1 VAVSAVPDVRE
12 CLGPFVRVIATAS
25 RALATSRTNR
35 ADKLA
40 FTILAVAIPS
50 TCQEVRTR
58 PSIAFRSEVG
68 GRGIEM
74 IKRCTRAATA
84 VITSLVMQPVV
95 FAEEPAAQA
104 IRPPTPGIDIRQM
117 FVDGGAIGYI
127 IVALSLVMLAL
138 VFEHLLTIRRQTL
151 MPKDLADD
159 IRKLVGQGQIKL
171 AEERSIASSS
181 FLGYLLAAGIK
192 EIELGYSAVEKA
204 MEDAAAQQAARLMR
218 KIEYLSMISTIAPML
233 GLMGTV
239 WGMILAFMEF
249 ERKANPQVSE
259 LAPGIYKALVTTLF
273 GLIVAI
279 PAIAAFGFFR
289 NRIDE
294 LVAQTALTAEQVFA
308 DFKRSLALKR
318 REERRHPLTVEVQ
331 SLPVAPVVR
340 RETRG

>member
-1 VAVSAVPDVRE
+1 MTRLTIAVT
-12 CLGPFVRVIATAS
+12 L
-25 RALATSRTNR
+25 L
-35 ADKLA
+35 L
-40 FTILAVAIPS
+40 
-50 TCQEVRTR
+50 
-58 PSIAFRSEVG
+58 
-68 GRGIEM
+68 
-74 IKRCTRAATA
+74 
-84 VITSLVMQPVV
+84 SLTMPGSLYAQD
-95 FAEEPAAQA
+95 PAAV
-104 IRPPTPGIDIRQM
+104 RPPTPTIDIRQM

-151 MPKDLADD
+151 MPNGLAED
-159 IRKLVGQGQIKL
+159 IQKLISQGQVKL
-171 AEERSIASSS
+171 AEERCVASGS

-204 MEDAAAQQAARLMR
+204 MEDAASQQAARLMR
-218 KIEYLSMISTIAPML
+218 KIEYLSMISTVAPML

-294 LVAQTALTAEQVFA
+294 LVAQTALTAEQIFA
-308 DFKRSLALKR
+308 DFKRSLLLKR
-318 REERRHPLTVEVQ
+318 RDERRQTHAAEATSP
-331 SLPVAPVVR
+331 PVAPVVR

>member
-1 VAVSAVPDVRE
+1 MTNFWIGVLRIAFL
-12 CLGPFVRVIATAS
+12 CLVV
-25 RALATSRTNR
+25 L
-35 ADKLA
+35 
-40 FTILAVAIPS
+40 IPS
-50 TCQEVRTR
+50 T
-58 PSIAFRSEVG
+58 A
-68 GRGIEM
+68 
-74 IKRCTRAATA
+74 
-84 VITSLVMQPVV
+84 V
-95 FAEEPAAQA
+95 FAEEPTAAVA
-104 IRPPTPGIDIRQM
+104 RPPVPTIDVRQM
-117 FVDGGAIGYI
+117 FADGGAIGYI
-127 IVALSLVMLAL
+127 IVALSLAMLAL
-138 VFEHLLTIRRQTL
+138 IFEHLLTIRRRTL
-151 MPKDLADD
+151 MPEGLSED
-159 IRKLVGQGQIKL
+159 IQKLIAQGQIKV
-171 AEERSIASSS
+171 AEERSVASHS
-181 FLGYLLAAGIK
+181 FLGYLLAAGLR

-218 KIEYLSMISTIAPML
+218 KIEYLSMISTVAPML

-308 DFKRSLALKR
+308 DFKRSSAR
-318 REERRHPLTVEVQ
+318 RRDERRTSAAADPASAT
-331 SLPVAPVVR
+331 PAR

>member
-1 VAVSAVPDVRE
+1 MKIFRIS
-12 CLGPFVRVIATAS
+12 LT
-25 RALATSRTNR
+25 L
-35 ADKLA
+35 LM
-40 FTILAVAIPS
+40 
-50 TCQEVRTR
+50 
-58 PSIAFRSEVG
+58 SIAMTG
-68 GRGIEM
+68 
-74 IKRCTRAATA
+74 
-84 VITSLVMQPVV
+84 VV
-95 FAEEPAAQA
+95 FAEDPIAPAA
-104 IRPPTPGIDIRQM
+104 RPPAPTIDIRQM

-127 IVALSLVMLAL
+127 IVVLSLVMMAL
-138 VFEHLLTIRRQTL
+138 VFEHLMTIRRQKL
-151 MPKDLADD
+151 MPKGLAED
-159 IRKLVGQGQIKL
+159 IQKLISQGQVRL
-171 AEERSIASSS
+171 AEERCIASKC

-204 MEDAAAQQAARLMR
+204 MEDAAAQQAARLLR
-218 KIEYLSMISTIAPML
+218 KIEYLSMISTVAPML

-308 DFKRSLALKR
+308 DFKRSQALRR
-318 REERRHPLTVEVQ
+318 RERQ
-331 SLPVAPVVR
+331 SHASEPVNPPVVPVVR

>member
-1 VAVSAVPDVRE
+1 MNV
-12 CLGPFVRVIATAS
+12 LGIVW
-25 RALATSRTNR
+25 
-35 ADKLA
+35 KLLV
-40 FTILAVAIPS
+40 ILAVAE
-50 TCQEVRTR
+50 T
-58 PSIAFRSEVG
+58 AFAEDHAAPAA
-68 GRGIEM
+68 
-74 IKRCTRAATA
+74 RAAA
-84 VITSLVMQPVV
+84 
-95 FAEEPAAQA
+95 
-104 IRPPTPGIDIRQM
+104 PTIDVRQM
-117 FVDGGAIGYI
+117 FIDGGAIGYI

-138 VFEHLLTIRRQTL
+138 IFEHIMTIRRQTL
-151 MPKDLADD
+151 MPNGLQED
-159 IRKLVGQGQIKL
+159 IHKLIAQGQIKL
-171 AEERSIASSS
+171 AEERCIASSS
-181 FLGYLLAAGIK
+181 FLGYLLAAGLK
-192 EIELGYSAVEKA
+192 EIELGYAAVEKA

-218 KIEYLSMISTIAPML
+218 KIEYLSMISTVAPML

-308 DFKRSLALKR
+308 DFKRNLALHR
-318 REERRHPLTVEVQ
+318 REERRQAHHAAE
-331 SLPVAPVVR
+331 SSNAPVAPVVR

>member
-1 VAVSAVPDVRE
+1 MN
-12 CLGPFVRVIATAS
+12 AS
-25 RALATSRTNR
+25 RLMITLT
-35 ADKLA
+35 LFFA
-40 FTILAVAIPS
+40 FAS
-50 TCQEVRTR
+50 
-58 PSIAFRSEVG
+58 VG
-68 GRGIEM
+68 I
-74 IKRCTRAATA
+74 
-84 VITSLVMQPVV
+84 
-95 FAEEPAAQA
+95 AEEPIPPAP
-104 IRPPTPGIDIRQM
+104 RPPAPKIDIRQM
-117 FVDGGAIGYI
+117 FEDGGAIGYI

-138 VFEHLLTIRRQTL
+138 VFEHIMTIRRQTL
-151 MPKDLADD
+151 MPGGLQED
-159 IRKLVGQGQIKL
+159 IQRLIGQGQIQV
-171 AEERSIASSS
+171 AEERCRASSS
-181 FLGYLLAAGIK
+181 FLGYLLAAGLR

-204 MEDAAAQQAARLMR
+204 MEDATAQQASRLMR
-218 KIEYLSMISTIAPML
+218 KIEYLSMISTVAPML

-308 DFKRSLALKR
+308 DFKRSRALQRRDEKR
-318 REERRHPLTVEVQ
+318 HAHTTEV
-331 SLPVAPVVR
+331 SNPSVAPVVR

>member
-1 VAVSAVPDVRE
+1 MKQTRKFAM
-12 CLGPFVRVIATAS
+12 
-25 RALATSRTNR
+25 ALSW
-35 ADKLA
+35 L
-40 FTILAVAIPS
+40 
-50 TCQEVRTR
+50 
-58 PSIAFRSEVG
+58 
-68 GRGIEM
+68 M
-74 IKRCTRAATA
+74 M
-84 VITSLVMQPVV
+84 TSLASAEDRGAPV
-95 FAEEPAAQA
+95 ARPAA
-104 IRPPTPGIDIRQM
+104 PSIDIRQM

-138 VFEHLLTIRRQTL
+138 VFEHLMTIRRQTL
-151 MPKDLADD
+151 IPRGLAED
-159 IRKLVGQGQIKL
+159 IQKLTGQGQIKL
-171 AEERSIASSS
+171 AEERCVASRS
-181 FLGYLLAAGIK
+181 FLGYLLAAGLR

-204 MEDAAAQQAARLMR
+204 MEDAAAQQAARLLR

-294 LVAQTALTAEQVFA
+294 LVAETALTAEQVFA

-318 REERRHPLTVEVQ
+318 REERRHTQ
-331 SLPVAPVVR
+331 SADPAVPPVAAVVR

>member
-1 VAVSAVPDVRE
+1 MRKPKFA
-12 CLGPFVRVIATAS
+12 AT
-25 RALATSRTNR
+25 L
-35 ADKLA
+35 L
-40 FTILAVAIPS
+40 ILLITAIPL
-50 TCQEVRTR
+50 QAQDAGAAPVR
-58 PSIAFRSEVG
+58 S
-68 GRGIEM
+68 
-74 IKRCTRAATA
+74 AA
-84 VITSLVMQPVV
+84 
-95 FAEEPAAQA
+95 
-104 IRPPTPGIDIRQM
+104 PTIDIRQM

-138 VFEHLLTIRRQTL
+138 IFEHMLTIRRRTL
-151 MPKDLADD
+151 MPQGLADE
-159 IRKLVGQGQIKL
+159 IQRLVQQGQLKL
-171 AEERSIASSS
+171 AEERCIASSS

-192 EIELGYSAVEKA
+192 ELELGYAAVEKA

-308 DFKRSLALKR
+308 DFKRSMSLKR
-318 REERRHPLTVEVQ
+318 RDERRQAQTAEAGIP
-331 SLPVAPVVR
+331 PVAPVVR
-340 RETRG
+340 REIRG

>member
-1 VAVSAVPDVRE
+1 MTLWRIV
-12 CLGPFVRVIATAS
+12 LLLVISFATTE
-25 RALATSRTNR
+25 LAW
-35 ADKLA
+35 
-40 FTILAVAIPS
+40 
-50 TCQEVRTR
+50 
-58 PSIAFRSEVG
+58 
-68 GRGIEM
+68 
-74 IKRCTRAATA
+74 
-84 VITSLVMQPVV
+84 
-95 FAEEPAAQA
+95 AEEPVT
-104 IRPPTPGIDIRQM
+104 PPVRSPAPTIDIRQM
-117 FVDGGAIGYI
+117 FIDGGAIGYI
-127 IVALSLVMLAL
+127 IVVLSLVMLAL
-138 VFEHLLTIRRQTL
+138 IFEHLMTIRRQTL
-151 MPKDLADD
+151 MPPGLQED
-159 IRKLVGQGQIKL
+159 IQKLIGQGQTKL
-171 AEERSIASSS
+171 AEERCVASHS
-181 FLGYLLAAGIK
+181 FLGYLLAAGLR

-218 KIEYLSMISTIAPML
+218 KIEYLSMISTVAPML

-308 DFKRSLALKR
+308 DFKRALAIHR
-318 REERRHPLTVEVQ
+318 RDERRQAHASET
-331 SLPVAPVVR
+331 SHLPVAPVVR

>member
-1 VAVSAVPDVRE
+1 MKTLRIIVLLLLS
-12 CLGPFVRVIATAS
+12 
-25 RALATSRTNR
+25 LATTGIV
-35 ADKLA
+35 LA
-40 FTILAVAIPS
+40 EDPIAPAV
-50 TCQEVRTR
+50 
-58 PSIAFRSEVG
+58 
-68 GRGIEM
+68 
-74 IKRCTRAATA
+74 
-84 VITSLVMQPVV
+84 
-95 FAEEPAAQA
+95 
-104 IRPPTPGIDIRQM
+104 RPPTPTIDVRQM

-138 VFEHLLTIRRQTL
+138 VFEHMLTIRRQTL
-151 MPKDLADD
+151 MPHGLAED
-159 IRKLVGQGQIKL
+159 IQKLISQGQVKL
-171 AEERSIASSS
+171 AEERCIASSS

-308 DFKRSLALKR
+308 DFKRALALKR
-318 REERRHPLTVEVQ
+318 REERRHVHATETSIP
-331 SLPVAPVVR
+331 PVAPVVR

>member
-1 VAVSAVPDVRE
+1 MNRLRIASVLVA
-12 CLGPFVRVIATAS
+12 L
-25 RALATSRTNR
+25 LAMTSSSF
-35 ADKLA
+35 AED
-40 FTILAVAIPS
+40 P
-50 TCQEVRTR
+50 
-58 PSIAFRSEVG
+58 
-68 GRGIEM
+68 
-74 IKRCTRAATA
+74 AA
-84 VITSLVMQPVV
+84 PVV
-95 FAEEPAAQA
+95 
-104 IRPPTPGIDIRQM
+104 RPPTPTIDVRQM

-138 VFEHLLTIRRQTL
+138 VFEHMLTIRRQTL
-151 MPKDLADD
+151 MPRGLADD
-159 IRKLVGQGQIKL
+159 IQKLIAQGQVKL
-171 AEERSIASSS
+171 AEERCIASTS

-192 EIELGYSAVEKA
+192 EIELGYAAVEKA
-204 MEDAAAQQAARLMR
+204 MEDAASQQAARLMR
-218 KIEYLSMISTIAPML
+218 KIEYLSMISTGAPML

-318 REERRHPLTVEVQ
+318 REERRHTHATETA
-331 SLPVAPVVR
+331 SSPVPPVVR